1 MKYVKL
7 DFNSLRLVIFIDSF
21 YVNNWDFIFQ
31 IDYVIYLIDASN
43 RINILH
49 WFSIKCKRMIQSV
62 LASELYGLIYEF
74 DFGAVLKTMTKK
86 ILRFNILLIVCID
99 FKSLYQCLMRLKT
112 FEKKRLIIDVMNLR
126 QSYERREITEIK
138 WIDGNSN
145 SVDVMIKKKTFLL
158 WKRWLIRIESI
169 LQQLNEL
176 NVWKKAKSFEHK
188 NQNRR
193 LRAWKKMKHRT

>member
-49 WFSIKCKRMIQSV
+49 WFSIKCKRMIRNV
-62 LASELYGLIYEF
+62 LTFELYKLIHKFNFE
-74 DFGAVLKTMTKK
+74 AALKTTIKK
-86 ILRFNILLIVCID
+86 ILRFNISLIVYTD
-99 FKSLYQCLMRLKT
+99 FRFLYQCLMKLKT
-112 FEKKRLIIDVMNLR
+112 IEKKRLMIDVMNLR

-138 WIDGNSN
+138 WIDENNNSI
-145 SVDVMIKKKTFLL
+145 DVMIKSKIIFVLKILIDTNNIVGEFPWKGDSSRMKKTFGHEVYIFHNFVI
-158 WKRWLIRIESI
+158 K
-169 LQQLNEL
+169 
-176 NVWKKAKSFEHK
+176 
-188 NQNRR
+188 
-193 LRAWKKMKHRT
+193 